1 MTRALLEQALEAL
14 EDCDTAIKHLMQP
27 AHPEV
32 QITKTS
38 ATDVMKAIDKHL
50 AQPQGEPVAAAGE
63 DLAIYQSIADN
74 YCKSI
79 RPAHT
84 EAEVQSILRNRRAEF
99 GEYEAHVRRILGVPA
114 P

>member
-1 MTRALLEQALEAL
+1 MTRALLEQALEAMRGPVYGGPVFS
-14 EDCDTAIKHLMQP
+14 EEIR
-27 AHPEV
+27 
-32 QITKTS
+32 S
-38 ATDVMKAIDKHL
+38 VMKAIDKHL

-74 YCKSI
+74 YFKSI

>member
-1 MTRALLEQALEAL
+1 
-14 EDCDTAIKHLMQP
+14 MQKLTMG
-27 AHPEV
+27 
-32 QITKTS
+32 QLS
-38 ATDVMKAIDKHL
+38 HL

-74 YCKSI
+74 YFKSI

-84 EAEVQSILRNRRAEF
+84 EAEVQSILCNRRAEF

>member
-1 MTRALLEQALEAL
+1 MTRALLEQALEAMRGPVYGGPVFS
-14 EDCDTAIKHLMQP
+14 EEIR
-27 AHPEV
+27 
-32 QITKTS
+32 S
-38 ATDVMKAIDKHL
+38 VMKAIDKHL

-74 YCKSI
+74 YFKSI

-84 EAEVQSILRNRRAEF
+84 EAEVQSILRNRRVEF

>member
-1 MTRALLEQALEAL
+1 MTRALLEQALDAL
-14 EDCDTAIKHLMQP
+14 ECAYSEKYDGAKFHG
-27 AHPEV
+27 A
-32 QITKTS
+32 
-38 ATDVMKAIDKHL
+38 KAALRAHL

-74 YCKSI
+74 YFKSI

-84 EAEVQSILRNRRAEF
+84 EAEAQEIFNAAQQAFNPTNYGYHQRDF
-99 GEYEAHVRRILGVPA
+99 GNVVRRILGVPA

>member
-1 MTRALLEQALEAL
+1 
-14 EDCDTAIKHLMQP
+14 MQKLTMG
-27 AHPEV
+27 
-32 QITKTS
+32 QLS
-38 ATDVMKAIDKHL
+38 HL

-74 YCKSI
+74 YFKSI

-84 EAEVQSILRNRRAEF
+84 EAEVQEIISHGRTGGDEDMVACI
-99 GEYEAHVRRILGVPA
+99 RRILGVPA

>member
-1 MTRALLEQALEAL
+1 MTRALLEQALEAMRGPVYGGPVFS
-14 EDCDTAIKHLMQP
+14 EEIR
-27 AHPEV
+27 
-32 QITKTS
+32 S
-38 ATDVMKAIDKHL
+38 VMKAIDKHL

-74 YCKSI
+74 YFKSI

-84 EAEVQSILRNRRAEF
+84 EAEAQEIFNAAQQAFNPTNYGYHQRDF
-99 GEYEAHVRRILGVPA
+99 GRVPRPLFGAPA

>member
-1 MTRALLEQALEAL
+1 MTKAILEQALDAL
-14 EDCDTAIKHLMQP
+14 VGYRREMRLMLGDEESQPCDAEQAIRAHLDQ
-27 AHPEV
+27 
-32 QITKTS
+32 S
-38 ATDVMKAIDKHL
+38 
-50 AQPQGEPVAAAGE
+50 QGEPVAAAGE

-74 YCKSI
+74 YFKSI

-84 EAEVQSILRNRRAEF
+84 EAEVQSILCNRRAEF